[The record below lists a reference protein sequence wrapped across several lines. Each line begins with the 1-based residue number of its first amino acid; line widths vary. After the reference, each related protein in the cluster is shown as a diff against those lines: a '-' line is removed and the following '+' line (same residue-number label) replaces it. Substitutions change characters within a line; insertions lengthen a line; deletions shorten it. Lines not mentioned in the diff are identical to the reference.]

1 MFNRVSFC
9 VGNKTIEVNG
19 GTFDLGEL
27 TADCLNI
34 SPTEYDRIRD
44 LNEKGKKLCRRYART
59 KSLSDWFSANECFI
73 AIDELLCSHKIF
85 ASLRDYDDSV
95 LSETREFTQ
104 QYSLLDETD
113 TSPLIFPGSTA
124 EKWKFYLDYVEG
136 YDQIINDLYSF
147 NNTIFHFVQRCLMN
161 LDELNP
167 NSYASALSSFL
178 YDERSYKWVA
188 NPVESSGLFTSVD
201 EMKVRHIPRETFPGS
216 GEYKIYDYYDAST
229 LQGFLKTDFYGALSS
244 GFIIRQCEYC
254 GRYFLL
260 KNARHTKYCDRR
272 FLESN
277 ATCAT
282 LGYRMRGVKEAA
294 GDDPR
299 AASLRRLLMRLDKD
313 LAKKAITYA
322 EMERVIAKAKDLYHD
337 ATIGSKVSF
346 EDFEKQLKSENIYPL
361 CGIERRSKPRGRP
374 KKVTPDE

>member
-1 MFNRVSFC
+1 MFNSISFC

-19 GTFDLGEL
+19 KVFDLGEL

-34 SPTEYDRIRD
+34 SSTEYDRIRD
-44 LNEKGKKLCRRYART
+44 LNEQGKQLCRRYAGA
-59 KSLSDWFSANECFI
+59 KDLSDWFNANECFI

-85 ASLRDYDDSV
+85 ASLKDNDDSV
-95 LSETREFTQ
+95 LSDAREFTKQ
-104 QYSLLDETD
+104 HSLIDEAD
-113 TSPLIFPGSTA
+113 A
-124 EKWKFYLDYVEG
+124 AAKWKFYLDYVES
-136 YDQIINDLYSF
+136 YNEIIEDLYSF
-147 NNTIFHFVQRCLMN
+147 NNTIFRFIQRCLMK

-178 YDERSYKWVA
+178 YDERSYKWIA
-188 NPVESSGLFTSVD
+188 NPIEGTGLFTSVD
-201 EMKVRHIPRETFPGS
+201 EMRVRHVPRETQPGS
-216 GEYKIYDYYDAST
+216 GEYKIYDYYEVST
-229 LQGFLKTDFYGALSS
+229 LQGFLKTDFYGALSA

-272 FLESN
+272 FPGTN

-313 LAKKAITYA
+313 LTKKAITYA

-337 ATIGSKVSF
+337 AAIGSGVSF
-346 EDFEKQLKSENIYPL
+346 EDFEEHLQSENIYAL

-374 KKVTPDE
+374 KKVKADDE